1 MCHGYLLT
9 THFQL
14 HLSSVPFAYAKL
26 DKDIPGSVVECNVA
40 FYRANLQRCVLPYCC
55 WLWVY
60 IENIEMF
67 CSYLAP
73 HILRMRGKV

>member
-26 DKDIPGSVVECNVA
+26 DKDILWLNAMLHFTELIFKDVSSLIAAGCGCI
-40 FYRANLQRCVLPYCC
+40 LKTLRCFVHI
-55 WLWVY
+55 W
-60 IENIEMF
+60 
-67 CSYLAP
+67 P
-73 HILRMRGKV
+73 HTFFE

>member
-73 HILRMRGKV
+73 HIL

>member
-26 DKDIPGSVVECNVA
+26 DKDILWLNAMLHFTELIFKAGTIISHFPPHSKNVWG
-40 FYRANLQRCVLPYCC
+40 Q
-55 WLWVY
+55 
-60 IENIEMF
+60 I
-67 CSYLAP
+67 
-73 HILRMRGKV
+73 